1 MGGLL
6 ALSRVIDAITYRI
19 GKSVG
24 WLILAAVIVSAVNAT
39 VRFALNMSSNAWL
52 ETQWYL
58 FGAVFLLGAGYTLLE
73 HEHIKHRYRECAS
86 VQIHARLDRPSS
98 ATYCF

>member
-1 MGGLL
+1 MPMGGLL

-52 ETQWYL
+52 EL
-58 FGAVFLLGAGYTLLE
+58 
-73 HEHIKHRYRECAS
+73 
-86 VQIHARLDRPSS
+86 
-98 ATYCF
+98 